1 MNLTKIHHYPTLAIC
16 FLCLLIS
23 NRLSAQEKIPQ
34 KEIPIVAWFGVP
46 EEEATVE
53 RFEELKEAGFTIN
66 LRGCSNADQ
75 MEKAL
80 DAAQKAGIKLIVACP
95 ELQSDPE
102 TTVKRFMKHPATV
115 GYLLRDEPLASD
127 FPALSEWAKKIQSVD
142 QKHFCYLNL
151 FPNGPQEH
159 LNALGV
165 KSYREYVSR
174 FEAEVPVQFL
184 SFDHYP
190 ITYNG
195 MKEEWYE
202 NLEEFSDEAK
212 KAGKEFWA
220 FAMSTQHWK
229 YPHPT
234 LATLRLQMFS
244 DLAYGAQ
251 GLQYFTYWT
260 PVNSEGFDYQFGPIG
275 LDGRRTVAYDLVR
288 QVNQEIKALS
298 GVFVG
303 AKVLWVRHTGPKIPR
318 GTMRFDKL
326 PEPVRVLET
335 EGTGAVIS
343 QLENDGKQ
351 FLAIINRDY
360 EVPMRL
366 IFSADP
372 KVKRILKDGSIVPA
386 DAYTPV
392 MTVDPGDMI
401 LYMWE

>member
-1 MNLTKIHHYPTLAIC
+1 MNFKKLSFYPILTIC
-16 FLCLLIS
+16 ILCLFGA
-23 NRLSAQEKIPQ
+23 RLSAQEKIPQ

-53 RFEELKEAGFTIN
+53 RFEELKAAGFTIN
-66 LRGCSNADQ
+66 LRGCSNVDQ

-80 DAAQKAGIKLIVACP
+80 DAAQKAGVKLIVACP

-102 TTVKRFMKHPATV
+102 STVKRFMKHPATI

-127 FPALSEWAKKIQSVD
+127 FPGLSEWAKRIQSVD
-142 QKHFCYLNL
+142 KEHFCYLNL
-151 FPNGPQEH
+151 FPNGPKEH
-159 LNALGV
+159 LDALGV

-212 KAGKEFWA
+212 KAGKDFWA

-251 GLQYFTYWT
+251 GLQFFTYWKDST
-260 PVNSEGFDYQFGPIG
+260 TSS
-275 LDGRRTVAYDLVR
+275 GRSD
-288 QVNQEIKALS
+288 
-298 GVFVG
+298 
-303 AKVLWVRHTGPKIPR
+303 W
-318 GTMRFDKL
+318 
-326 PEPVRVLET
+326 
-335 EGTGAVIS
+335 
-343 QLENDGKQ
+343 
-351 FLAIINRDY
+351 
-360 EVPMRL
+360 
-366 IFSADP
+366 
-372 KVKRILKDGSIVPA
+372 
-386 DAYTPV
+386 
-392 MTVDPGDMI
+392 TVDARWPTIWFGR
-401 LYMWE
+401 